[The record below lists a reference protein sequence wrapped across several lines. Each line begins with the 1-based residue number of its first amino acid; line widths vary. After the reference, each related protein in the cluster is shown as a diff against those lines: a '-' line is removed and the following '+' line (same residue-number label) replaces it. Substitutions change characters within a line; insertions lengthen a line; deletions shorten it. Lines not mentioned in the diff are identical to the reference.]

1 MVQYQICK
9 GGLGYGDVQQVLEH
23 KCPSRGMADQI
34 DAMNI
39 LPIDEISSIL
49 SDTGFENLQ
58 TATKGDYTINF
69 RIQKP
74 EARN

>member
-1 MVQYQICK
+1 MRYW
-9 GGLGYGDVQQVLEH
+9 
-23 KCPSRGMADQI
+23 ADQI

-39 LPIDEISSIL
+39 LPIDEISKIL